1 MLRGRAGRNN
11 GLNSRGE
18 REKEREGGVEER
30 RERWEVRGGEWKG
43 AGTCTVLL
51 PVCVCHFVFSWVFT
65 VHHCDHLLLRVNT
78 STESASQYRLLM
90 M

>member
-1 MLRGRAGRNN
+1 MLRGSAGRNN

-18 REKEREGGVEER
+18 REREREGGVEER

-43 AGTCTVLL
+43 AGTCIMLF
-51 PVCVCHFVFSWVFT
+51 PVCVCDTFVFSWVFT
-65 VHHCDHLLLRVNT
+65 VHHYHLLLRVNT
-78 STESASQYRLLM
+78 SQYRLLM